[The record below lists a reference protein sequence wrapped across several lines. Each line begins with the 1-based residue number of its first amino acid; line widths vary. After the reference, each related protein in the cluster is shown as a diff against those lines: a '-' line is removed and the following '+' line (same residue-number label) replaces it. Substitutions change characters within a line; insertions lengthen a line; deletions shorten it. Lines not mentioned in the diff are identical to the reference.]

1 MMLMIMIMV
10 IMMMT
15 IAMMVMMGTK
25 SHSIFFSI
33 APLLDVNGDSG
44 HDDME
49 INFSIIRCQR
59 VENMVV
65 MVKMAVTMII
75 KTRLR

>member
-1 MMLMIMIMV
+1 MLLV
-10 IMMMT
+10 IMMMVV
-15 IAMMVMMGTK
+15 MMMMMMLVMMGTE

-49 INFSIIRCQR
+49 INFSIIGCQS
-59 VENMVV
+59 VE
-65 MVKMAVTMII
+65 
-75 KTRLR
+75 KTW